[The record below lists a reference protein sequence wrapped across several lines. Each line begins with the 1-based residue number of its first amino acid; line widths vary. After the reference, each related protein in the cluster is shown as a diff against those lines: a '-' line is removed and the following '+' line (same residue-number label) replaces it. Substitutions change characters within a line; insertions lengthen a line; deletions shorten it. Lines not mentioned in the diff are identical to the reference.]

1 MAQSKKISEKS
12 IKSDTNKS
20 KSKKSPKNEVSL
32 TKKVWNM
39 ADVLAA
45 CGESF
50 IRAEFLIPFQTN
62 ALRRHL
68 VFTAN
73 MMEIKMMTTLL
84 QLAQK
89 FHQQKIFQKVAL
101 RLHFLPASTQSFL

>member
-39 ADVLAA
+39 ADEI
-45 CGESF
+45 G
-50 IRAEFLIPFQTN
+50 RASCRE
-62 ALRRHL
+62 R
-68 VFTAN
+68 V
-73 MMEIKMMTTLL
+73 
-84 QLAQK
+84 
-89 FHQQKIFQKVAL
+89 
-101 RLHFLPASTQSFL
+101 